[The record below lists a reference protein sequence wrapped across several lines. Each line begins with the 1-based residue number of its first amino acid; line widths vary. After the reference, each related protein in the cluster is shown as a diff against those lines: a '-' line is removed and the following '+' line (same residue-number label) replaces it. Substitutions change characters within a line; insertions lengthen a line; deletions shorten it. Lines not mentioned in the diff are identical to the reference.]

1 MRKLGFTLSPP
12 ASAQIALTQENR
24 FLGSLDFSILFIL
37 EMSVNKVILLGYVG
51 NDPEMRYPDKD
62 RTIAYLSLA
71 TTEVRGTAQVETTEW
86 HSLVFGNRNAQIVER
101 YVRKGTQLYVEGYL
115 HTREYEDR
123 LKIVRRKTEIIVEKF
138 EILGRKS
145 M

>member
-1 MRKLGFTLSPP
+1 
-12 ASAQIALTQENR
+12 
-24 FLGSLDFSILFIL
+24 
-37 EMSVNKVILLGYVG
+37 MSVNKVILLGYVG

-138 EILGRKS
+138 EILVRNS